1 MCDEVEEQVLWE
13 SELETRKNTRLWT
26 ERVTSKFRFSEEQ
39 FHMIK
44 GPKCASANGVGK
56 VEWR

>member
-1 MCDEVEEQVLWE
+1 MGVK
-13 SELETRKNTRLWT
+13 ELEKRKNTRLWAD
-26 ERVTSKFRFSEEQ
+26 RVTSKFRFSEEQ

-56 VEWR
+56 VERRRLSV